1 MKSYPKIAQAAH
13 LLAKYSA
20 KSLQEQH
27 ILLVFSFLKRFD
39 VLLAEAATWTK
50 CFWNDFLAW
59 LQYGIH
65 HVSAGIWIA
74 SK

>member
-1 MKSYPKIAQAAH
+1 
-13 LLAKYSA
+13 
-20 KSLQEQH
+20 LQEQH

-50 CFWNDFLAW
+50 CVWNDFLAW
-59 LQYGIH
+59 LQHEIR

-74 SK
+74 LAAAAPTTLPGTEVGKS